1 MATLSKLMS
10 AAAAGF
16 IILAGSGGA
25 LANETASEQVAIE
38 NTGALNTGAL
48 SEMFLGDMDAP
59 VTVIEY
65 ASLTCSHC
73 AHWHEEIF
81 PTVYEN
87 YIKTGKVRFILREMP
102 VIPGHPALVARSYA
116 GSMLARCAAD
126 ASGAEGYF
134 AMMDT
139 LFETQEV
146 WAFGDD
152 ARAELL
158 KTAANAGIDEPTFDA
173 CLQRADLKAHIDGN
187 VAIAT
192 DEFELQGTPGF
203 IINGKY
209 ERFQAFED
217 IYKALDA
224 AAE

>member
-1 MATLSKLMS
+1 MAALKNIASIMAAGCLAL
-10 AAAAGF
+10 AAAP
-16 IILAGSGGA
+16 GGA
-25 LANETASEQVAIE
+25 FAQTPANSAQ
-38 NTGALNTGAL
+38 TGAL
-48 SEMFLGDMDAP
+48 SEMVLGDKNAP

-81 PTVYEN
+81 PTVNEN
-87 YIKTGKVRFILREMP
+87 YIKTGKIRFILREMP

-116 GSMLARCAAD
+116 GAMLARCAAD
-126 ASGAEGYF
+126 TGGADSYF

-146 WAFGDD
+146 WAFGND

-158 KTAANAGIDEPTFDA
+158 KTAAAAGIDEPTFDA
-173 CLQRADLKAHIDGN
+173 CLQRADLKDHIDGN
-187 VAIAT
+187 IEIAT
-192 DEFELQGTPGF
+192 DEYEIQGTPGF

-209 ERFQAFED
+209 ERFEAFED
-217 IYKALDA
+217 IFDALDK

>member
-1 MATLSKLMS
+1 MAALEKIASFT
-10 AAAAGF
+10 AAGM
-16 IILAGSGGA
+16 LAFA
-25 LANETASEQVAIE
+25 AMTDASAQAP
-38 NTGALNTGAL
+38 AQSGAL
-48 SEMFLGDMDAP
+48 SEMALGDENAP

-81 PTVYEN
+81 PTVNED

-116 GSMLARCAAD
+116 GAMLARCAAD
-126 ASGAEGYF
+126 TGGADSYF

-146 WAFGDD
+146 WAFGND

-158 KTAANAGIDEPTFDA
+158 KTAAAAGIDEPTFDA
-173 CLQRADLKAHIDGN
+173 CLQRAELKAHIDGN
-187 VAIAT
+187 IDIAT
-192 DEFELQGTPGF
+192 DEYDIQGTPGF

-209 ERFQAFED
+209 ERFQTFED
-217 IYKALDA
+217 IFEALDK

>member
-1 MATLSKLMS
+1 MAALKRFGPAIAAGWLALT
-10 AAAAGF
+10 AAAG
-16 IILAGSGGA
+16 GA
-25 LANETASEQVAIE
+25 FAQTPATSAQ
-38 NTGALNTGAL
+38 TGAL
-48 SEMFLGDMDAP
+48 SEMVLGDADAP

-73 AHWHEEIF
+73 AQWHKEIF
-81 PTVYEN
+81 PTVHED
-87 YIKTGKVRFILREMP
+87 YIETGKVRFILRELP

-116 GSMLARCAAD
+116 GAMLARCTAD
-126 ASGAEGYF
+126 TGGADSYF

-146 WAFGDD
+146 WAFGND

-158 KTAANAGIDEPTFDA
+158 KTAAAAGIDEPAFDA

-187 VAIAT
+187 IEIAT
-192 DEFELQGTPGF
+192 DTFEIQGTPGF
-203 IINGKY
+203 IINGAY
-209 ERFQAFED
+209 ERFAAFED
-217 IYKALDA
+217 IFAALDK

>member
-1 MATLSKLMS
+1 MAALTKFASVTAAGFLVL
-10 AAAAGF
+10 AAAGGASAQTPA
-16 IILAGSGGA
+16 AGNA
-25 LANETASEQVAIE
+25 APAE
-38 NTGALNTGAL
+38 TGAL
-48 SEMFLGDMDAP
+48 SEMVLGDENAP

-81 PTVYEN
+81 PTVNEN

-116 GSMLARCAAD
+116 GAMLARCAAD
-126 ASGAEGYF
+126 TGGADSYF

-139 LFETQEV
+139 LFETQEI

-158 KTAANAGIDEPTFDA
+158 KTAAAAGIDEPTFDA

-187 VAIAT
+187 IEVAT
-192 DEFELQGTPGF
+192 DEYEIQGTPGF
-203 IINGKY
+203 IINGNY
-209 ERFQAFED
+209 ERFEAFED
-217 IYKALDA
+217 IFKALDK

>member
-1 MATLSKLMS
+1 MAALEKIACVT
-10 AAAAGF
+10 AAG
-16 IILAGSGGA
+16 ILAFAAWGD
-25 LANETASEQVAIE
+25 ASAQAP
-38 NTGALNTGAL
+38 AQTGAL
-48 SEMFLGDMDAP
+48 SEMVLGDENAP

-81 PTVYEN
+81 PTVNED

-116 GSMLARCAAD
+116 GAMLARCAAD
-126 ASGAEGYF
+126 TGGAERYF

-139 LFETQEV
+139 LFETQQV
-146 WAFGDD
+146 WAFGND

-158 KTAANAGIDEPTFDA
+158 KTAAAAGIDEPAFDA

-187 VAIAT
+187 IDIAT
-192 DEFELQGTPGF
+192 DEYDIQGTPGF

-217 IYKALDA
+217 IFAALDE